1 MRGQMAGEVDFQMLL
16 FILFFAG
23 ATLAVALTRRRKRKY
38 PLQSRCR
45 LCGRTLD
52 LYRDRESICQDCHKL
67 ERV

>member
-1 MRGQMAGEVDFQMLL
+1 MLI

-23 ATLAVALTRRRKRKY
+23 ATLAVALMRRKKRKY

-52 LYRDRESICQDCHKL
+52 IYRDKEGICLDCYKL
-67 ERV
+67 ERI